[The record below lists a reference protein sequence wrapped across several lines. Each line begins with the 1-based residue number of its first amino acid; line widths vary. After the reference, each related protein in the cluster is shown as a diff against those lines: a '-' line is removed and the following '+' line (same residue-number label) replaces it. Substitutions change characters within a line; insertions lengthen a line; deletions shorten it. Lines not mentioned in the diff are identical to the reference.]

1 MTTQQQT
8 RQPTDEEDADE
19 EDMTVETVII
29 NGKAYL
35 SDGNGSIYD
44 FVTHEPVDVK
54 PN

>member
-1 MTTQQQT
+1 MTTQQHKLDE
-8 RQPTDEEDADE
+8 PDEEDADE